1 MFDNLLYQNVSDL
14 LSSDIYNDRFP
25 GSILLSGPDSSG
37 KLTAALEIARILS
50 CKEKGEWACKCSSCL
65 KHKALTNTNLLLAGP
80 RDCSLEIAASQKAF
94 LHSAQSKDSHL
105 VATRYLFIRSVRKLI
120 LRFNP
125 ILYQGDDKL
134 SKISSYTSTINE
146 YLEELDPPRDLPN
159 YEELESLCGN
169 ICKQC
174 EKLETEFMYDSIPV
188 NQIRN
193 MSAWVHVPLPDAK
206 KVVIIEKADR
216 MLEGVRNAMLK
227 ILEEPPANTIFIL
240 TTSRRGAVMPTILSR
255 VRTYTFLERGEQEQK
270 EIISRVY
277 HEQTN
282 LDIDSYLQTFL
293 PIPPQKV
300 QESADI
306 FFKTIVNSGI
316 PNVQQIVKDCDKFD
330 PRVLMRIFLES
341 IINQLDNYIFTP
353 AGTKASVE
361 CLESIKNC
369 WNNITIYNQSPQ
381 AALEE
386 LVKNIASIN
395 KTHAYALRML

>member
-146 YLEELDPPRDLPN
+146 YL
-159 YEELESLCGN
+159 
-169 ICKQC
+169 
-174 EKLETEFMYDSIPV
+174 DSYTHDIQAIHVCIDNPTIGSSSRFIPV
-188 NQIRN
+188 NN
-193 MSAWVHVPLPDAK
+193 D
-206 KVVIIEKADR
+206 
-216 MLEGVRNAMLK
+216 VRK
-227 ILEEPPANTIFIL
+227 TIWYKE
-240 TTSRRGAVMPTILSR
+240 A
-255 VRTYTFLERGEQEQK
+255 VRTEGNAKWYYLYDEVNFEYYHMKKQASREFLQK
-270 EIISRVY
+270 
-277 HEQTN
+277 
-282 LDIDSYLQTFL
+282 
-293 PIPPQKV
+293 
-300 QESADI
+300 
-306 FFKTIVNSGI
+306 
-316 PNVQQIVKDCDKFD
+316 C
-330 PRVLMRIFLES
+330 
-341 IINQLDNYIFTP
+341 
-353 AGTKASVE
+353 
-361 CLESIKNC
+361 
-369 WNNITIYNQSPQ
+369 
-381 AALEE
+381 
-386 LVKNIASIN
+386 
-395 KTHAYALRML
+395 